1 LDAFIHK
8 VQQILEAR
16 AMPIPIIVIICIKDI
31 LFHRDVT
38 TIKKIIRDSVSL
50 RNDYLEL
57 EKLF

>member
-1 LDAFIHK
+1 L
-8 VQQILEAR
+8 L
-16 AMPIPIIVIICIKDI
+16 
-31 LFHRDVT
+31 HRDVT